1 MKKRLVI
8 ECILAV
14 DRSESSSAHSVC
26 KFRGNPTEGRLQASR
41 QSQRTKGKRHMLRGA
56 GLVAISSILWASL
69 AFAENAPGVTATEI
83 KVGGTFPF
91 SGPVSSVGTT
101 GKGLLAYIT
110 YLNERGGVGG
120 RKVNYIALD
129 DAYSPPKAVE
139 QIRRL
144 VESDEIAFL
153 FSQLGTPSTAATAK
167 YLAARKVPSIAI
179 LSGANAF
186 TQYRDYPYIT
196 TALPSFDTE
205 GRIYAKYLKKELLP
219 NAKIAILYQNDDL
232 GKGYVAAFK
241 AVFGDDFARRTV
253 VASYELSEP
262 TIESHIVNFKSA
274 QVEALFIAG
283 TGKFAAQAIRR
294 SREIGWKPLTIIN
307 LPSGSTGGTIVPA
320 GVENSIGVVSGTYSK
335 DPNDP
340 KWANDRDMAN
350 YRAIFAKY
358 LSGADIADTGY
369 LIGYRQ
375 GMLLEQ
381 LLKQCGDDLS
391 RENILKQARN
401 FKDLVLPTTLPGI
414 KVNTNETNSKA
425 WTQLQ
430 LQRWTGSTWELFG
443 EVLDGDSN

>member
-1 MKKRLVI
+1 MMR
-8 ECILAV
+8 
-14 DRSESSSAHSVC
+14 R
-26 KFRGNPTEGRLQASR
+26 
-41 QSQRTKGKRHMLRGA
+41 A
-56 GLVAISSILWASL
+56 GLVAVTSILWTSL
-69 AFAENAPGVTATEI
+69 ALAENAPGVTAAEI

-91 SGPVSSVGTT
+91 SGPVSSVGST
-101 GKGLLAYIT
+101 GKGLVAYVS
-110 YLNERGGVGG
+110 YLNEKGGVGG

-167 YLAARKVPSIAI
+167 YLAARRVPSIAI

-186 TQYRDYPYIT
+186 TQFRDFPYIT
-196 TALPSFDTE
+196 TALPSFETE
-205 GRIYAKYLKKELLP
+205 GRIYARHLKKVLP
-219 NAKIAILYQNDDL
+219 PDAKIAILYQNDDF

-253 VASYELSEP
+253 LASYELSEP
-262 TIESHIVNFKSA
+262 TIESHIVNFKNA
-274 QVEALFIAG
+274 QAEALFIAG

-294 SREIGWKPLTIIN
+294 SKEIGWKPITIIN
-307 LPSGSTGGTIVPA
+307 FASASAAGTIVPA
-320 GVENSIGVVSGTYSK
+320 GVENAIGVISGTYSK
-335 DPNDP
+335 DPTDPRWTNDP
-340 KWANDRDMAN
+340 DIVK
-350 YRAIFAKY
+350 YRAVFTKY
-358 LSGADIADTGY
+358 LAGADIADTGY

-381 LLKQCGDDLS
+381 LLRQCGDDLS

-401 FKDLVLPTTLPGI
+401 FKDLVLPTALPGI
-414 KVNTNETNSKA
+414 KINTNETNSKA

-430 LQRWTGSTWELFG
+430 LQRWTGSSWELFG
-443 EVLDGDSN
+443 EILDGDSD

>member
-1 MKKRLVI
+1 
-8 ECILAV
+8 
-14 DRSESSSAHSVC
+14 
-26 KFRGNPTEGRLQASR
+26 
-41 QSQRTKGKRHMLRGA
+41 MLRYA
-56 GLVAISSILWASL
+56 GRVAVALIVWATV
-69 AFAENAPGVTATEI
+69 AFAENVPGVTATEI

-101 GKGLLAYIT
+101 GKGLLAYVN
-110 YLNERGGVGG
+110 YLNDKGGVGG
-120 RKVNYIALD
+120 RKINYIALD
-129 DAYSPPKAVE
+129 DAYSPSKAVE

-205 GRIYAKYLKKELLP
+205 GRFYAKYLNKVLP
-219 NAKIAILYQNDDL
+219 PYAKIAVLYQNDDF
-232 GKGYVAAFK
+232 GKGYLAAFK
-241 AVFGDDFARRTV
+241 AVFGDDFSRRTV
-253 VASYELSEP
+253 LSAYELSEP

-274 QVEALFIAG
+274 QAEALFIAG

-294 SREIGWKPLTIIN
+294 SNEIGWKPITIIN
-307 LPSGSTGGTIVPA
+307 FASGSTAGTIVPA
-320 GVENSIGVVSGTYSK
+320 GADNAVGVVTGTYSK
-335 DPNDP
+335 DPTDP
-340 KWANDRDMAN
+340 KWSNDPDIVN
-350 YRAIFAKY
+350 YRAFFAKY
-358 LSGADIADTGY
+358 LPGADIADTGY

-381 LLKQCGDDLS
+381 LLRQCGDDLS

-401 FKDLVLPTTLPGI
+401 FKDLVLPTVLPGI
-414 KVNTNETNSKA
+414 KINTNETNSKA

-443 EVLDGDSN
+443 EVLDGDSD

>member
-1 MKKRLVI
+1 M
-8 ECILAV
+8 
-14 DRSESSSAHSVC
+14 
-26 KFRGNPTEGRLQASR
+26 FRW
-41 QSQRTKGKRHMLRGA
+41 A
-56 GLVAISSILWASL
+56 GLFVAASVLWASL

-101 GKGLLAYIT
+101 GKGLLAYVG
-110 YLNERGGVGG
+110 YLNNKGGVGG
-120 RKVNYIALD
+120 RKINYIALD

-167 YLAARKVPSIAI
+167 YLAARKIPNIAI
-179 LSGANAF
+179 LTGANAF
-186 TQYRDYPYIT
+186 AQFRDYPYIT
-196 TALPSFDTE
+196 TALLSFDTE
-205 GRIYAKYLKKELLP
+205 GRVYAKYLKKVLPP

-232 GKGYVAAFK
+232 GKGYLAAFK

-253 VASYELSEP
+253 AASYELSEP
-262 TIESHIVNFKSA
+262 TIDSHVVNFKSA
-274 QVEALFIAG
+274 QADAMVIAG

-307 LPSGSTGGTIVPA
+307 FASSSAAGTIVPA
-320 GVENSIGVVSGTYSK
+320 GVENAIGVVTGTYSK
-335 DPNDP
+335 DPSDP
-340 KWANDRDMAN
+340 KWANDPEMTN
-350 YRAIFAKY
+350 YRTFFAKY
-358 LSGADIADTGY
+358 LAGADIADTGY

-381 LLKQCGDDLS
+381 LLRQCGDDLS
-391 RENILKQARN
+391 RENILRQARN
-401 FKDLVLPTTLPGI
+401 FKDLVLPTALPGI
-414 KVNTNETNSKA
+414 KINTNETNSQA

-430 LQRWTGSTWELFG
+430 LQRWNGSTWELFG
-443 EVLDGDSN
+443 EVLDGHSD

>member
-1 MKKRLVI
+1 
-8 ECILAV
+8 
-14 DRSESSSAHSVC
+14 
-26 KFRGNPTEGRLQASR
+26 
-41 QSQRTKGKRHMLRGA
+41 MLRH
-56 GLVAISSILWASL
+56 LVSIAVATILGGSV

-91 SGPVSSVGTT
+91 SGPVSTVGTV
-101 GKGLLAYIT
+101 GKGLLAYLS
-110 YLNERGGVGG
+110 YLNDKGGVGG
-120 RKVNYIALD
+120 RKINYIALD
-129 DAYSPPKAVE
+129 DAYIPPKAVE

-153 FSQLGTPSTAATAK
+153 FSQLGTPSTAATAR

-186 TQYRDYPYIT
+186 AQFRDYPFIT

-205 GRIYAKYLKKELLP
+205 GRIYANYLRKVLSP
-219 NAKIAILYQNDDL
+219 SAKIALLYQNDDL
-232 GKGYVAAFK
+232 GKGYLNAFK
-241 AVFGDDFARRTV
+241 AVFGEEFAQRV
-253 VASYELSEP
+253 VLSSYELSEP

-274 QVEALFIAG
+274 NAEALFIAG
-283 TGKFAAQAIRR
+283 TGRFAAQAIRR
-294 SREIGWKPLTIIN
+294 SNEIGWKPITIIN
-307 LPSGSTGGTIVPA
+307 FPSGSTAGTIVPA
-320 GVENSIGVVSGTYSK
+320 GVDKAVGVVTGTFSK

-340 KWANDRDMAN
+340 KWNDDPDIVN
-350 YRAIFAKY
+350 YKTVFAKY
-358 LSGADIADTGY
+358 LPGADIADTGY

-381 LLKQCGDDLS
+381 LLRQCGDDLS

-401 FKDLVLPTTLPGI
+401 FKDLVLPTVLPGI
-414 KVNTNETNSKA
+414 RINTNETNSKA

-443 EVLDGDSN
+443 EVLDGDSD